1 MATRIRLA
9 RGGSK
14 KRPVYRIVV
23 TDKRNPRDGS
33 FIEKLGTYNPMLP
46 KDSADRFVIN
56 AERAK
61 FWIANGATP
70 SDTLA
75 KKFAALG
82 IAEESAK
89 VVKLRAKAT
98 EISQAAKKEKDAV
111 KKAEA
116 DAKAAEAK
124 EAADA
129 AKVEADAKAAEEK
142 AAAVAAAEEA
152 KAEESTVAEAPA
164 EEAKAEETP
173 AA

>member
-23 TDKRNPRDGS
+23 TDKRNPRDGN

-46 KDSADRFVIN
+46 KDSADRFVVD

-61 FWIANGATP
+61 YWIKNGATP
-70 SDTLA
+70 SETLA

-98 EISQAAKKEKDAV
+98 AISQAAKAEKEAA

-124 EAADA
+124 A
-129 AKVEADAKAAEEK
+129 EADAKAAADAEAK
-142 AAAVAAAEEA
+142 AAAEAAA
-152 KAEESTVAEAPA
+152 APA
-164 EEAKAEETP
+164 EEAPAAEASAEETP